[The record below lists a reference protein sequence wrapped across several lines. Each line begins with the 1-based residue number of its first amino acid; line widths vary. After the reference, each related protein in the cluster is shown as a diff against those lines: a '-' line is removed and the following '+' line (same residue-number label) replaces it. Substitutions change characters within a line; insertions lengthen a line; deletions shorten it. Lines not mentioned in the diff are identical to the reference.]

1 MRCRISHLA
10 LCPRARIILNLI
22 YGPKS
27 DRESVD
33 DYNLRVAQLWNEMA
47 TQFVNSDTWLPSS
60 AVEYYEI
67 FKDLDTTVP
76 PAAPGLDVQTIK
88 ETWHSVRTDWSRLF
102 TAVFGQTGASTTAGE
117 QLYDTAYKNFINGS
131 RMHFTHKVVAMYVF
145 MLWHEN
151 FTAIPQ
157 WCNRTLAPNAMLRA
171 GVGDTSIRDASFTS
185 PDSKGK
191 TNGRP
196 QSPATLEG
204 GALDKLLQ
212 VVIKKIEAETRPA
225 GLAASEATAKT
236 ERMAAIQKQLEV
248 LHSAKKSAN
257 FDDTRDTDLIT
268 KYTTAI
274 DNLNKKL
281 LNECDLE

>member
-1 MRCRISHLA
+1 
-10 LCPRARIILNLI
+10 
-22 YGPKS
+22 
-27 DRESVD
+27 
-33 DYNLRVAQLWNEMA
+33 MA
-47 TQFVNSDTWLPSS
+47 SQFVNSDTWLPSS

-102 TAVFGQTGASTTAGE
+102 TAVFGQTGASSTAGD
-117 QLYDTAYKNFINGS
+117 QLYDTAYKNFINGT

-151 FTAIPQ
+151 FAAIPQ

-196 QSPATLEG
+196 QSPATLDG
-204 GALDKLLQ
+204 GALEKLLQ
-212 VVIKKIEAETRPA
+212 VVIKKIEKETGGP
-225 GLAASEATAKT
+225 AASEATAKS

-248 LHSAKKSAN
+248 VHAARKSSN
-257 FDDTRDTDLIT
+257 FDDTRDEHLIK

-274 DNLNKKL
+274 DNLNKQL
-281 LNECDLE
+281 LKECDLD